1 MGIWYYSTFKYAD
14 QCLGFWENPQQSI
27 VFTPK
32 YMGVGFWLFPASL
45 FSSTNSVSC
54 RYDIKWEG
62 WYGEVQPEWKLRFIY
77 TYIYICIYI
86 YIDDI
91 SMRTCTDGEA
101 NLWCRWESR
110 EIKGNLLGLI
120 WEHLLL
126 LGMLDLH
133 PQKGIKINYWCMSIW
148 TYHCGD
154 INLTTLPS
162 NMEMHIRSTFWI
174 PILLAIDTWLRLI
187 E

>member
-1 MGIWYYSTFKYAD
+1 MLTNVWVSEKIHSNPSFSHPNIWGWGSGYFRLHFSLQPILSVVDMISNGKDDMAKYS
-14 QCLGFWENPQQSI
+14 QSENSDLYI
-27 VFTPK
+27 H
-32 YMGVGFWLFPASL
+32 
-45 FSSTNSVSC
+45 
-54 RYDIKWEG
+54 
-62 WYGEVQPEWKLRFIY
+62 
-77 TYIYICIYI
+77 IYICIYI